1 MFRSSKC
8 VEAAYNEL
16 DIMFDKVEEQPDV
29 YLTGISVENLEDG
42 FMFACQCN
50 EDYQIQMI
58 AVLVEEVEET
68 KVERLIEHLAE
79 INRDLR
85 FFSLFL
91 DDNNNVVLSY
101 TYYLVH
107 SFEESKHQ
115 LISLMNSAMDAI
127 NAFIP
132 DVLTYV

>member
-50 EDYQIQMI
+50 EDNQIQMI

-68 KVERLIEHLAE
+68 KVERLIEQLAE

>member
-50 EDYQIQMI
+50 EDNQIQLI

-68 KVERLIEHLAE
+68 KVERLIEHLEE

>member
-50 EDYQIQMI
+50 EDNQIQMI

-68 KVERLIEHLAE
+68 KVERLIEQLAE
-79 INRDLR
+79 FNRDLR

>member
-42 FMFACQCN
+42 FMLACQCN
-50 EDYQIQMI
+50 EDNQIQMI

-68 KVERLIEHLAE
+68 KVERLIEQLAE

>member
-1 MFRSSKC
+1 
-8 VEAAYNEL
+8 
-16 DIMFDKVEEQPDV
+16 MFDKVEEQPDV

-50 EDYQIQMI
+50 EDNQIQMI